1 MMAPF
6 GAAMISAIMVNSLA
20 DLLPLLLHYFI
31 FMVAVTI
38 VALTLL
44 DVVVAGNGQ
53 QSVLVRLVVLVGF
66 GAVLMIWTNLM

>member
-20 DLLPLLLHYFI
+20 DLLLLLLHSFI
-31 FMVAVTI
+31 LVVAVTI

-44 DVVVAGNGQ
+44 DVVVAGDGQ

-66 GAVLMIWTNLM
+66 GAFLMIWTNLM